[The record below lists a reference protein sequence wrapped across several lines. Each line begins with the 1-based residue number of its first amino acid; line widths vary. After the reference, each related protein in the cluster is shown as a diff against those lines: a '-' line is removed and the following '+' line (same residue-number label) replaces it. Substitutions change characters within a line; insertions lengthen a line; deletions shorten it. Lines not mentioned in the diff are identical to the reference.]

1 MSPHRPGAGEEE
13 RIHTRVT
20 TRRPA
25 RPARA
30 AVRALHPRSLA
41 LPPSSADRTTEA
53 LAGRR
58 KSATLS
64 TGPVT
69 PAGHRVPSQPAVCV
83 RPVPSP
89 PFPPSHSR
97 WPHAARPP
105 LTAERRSV
113 PPPHQRKSSASF
125 GRPAQTAAGASPPA
139 ASAPQPPPRAW
150 PSPPPG
156 HTARARAAAPPAWVG
171 GATAVAG
178 TPATVR
184 APSQLGRRRQRGR
197 WPQRG
202 RRRRRGQPRGR
213 DGRWGGG
220 WTAPTPPPR
229 LASSSQVGTGGGGVP
244 LAEAADARHV
254 PGEAVAAALAAAKP
268 SPEPAVAAADDAD
281 AGGRGRPAAATA
293 TATATADA
301 TAATASAPRPRPRP
315 RPPPTQPP
323 ATRRPHGDCQNRR
336 NG

>member
-220 WTAPTPPPR
+220 WTAPTPPPGWPHHPR
-229 LASSSQVGTGGGGVP
+229 SG
-244 LAEAADARHV
+244 R
-254 PGEAVAAALAAAKP
+254 AAAGCP
-268 SPEPAVAAADDAD
+268 SPRRPTPATCPA
-281 AGGRGRPAAATA
+281 RRSQPRWRRP
-293 TATATADA
+293 
-301 TAATASAPRPRPRP
+301 SLAPSPLS
-315 RPPPTQPP
+315 PPPTMPTQAAGADPP
-323 ATRRPHGDCQNRR
+323 QRWRWRVVSAGAPWPAPFPWSIGHGILSHAHSPAASPPPTAYPLRRF
-336 NG
+336 